1 MKPSLCFS
9 FRFIQPYPLF
19 HGRGDADEAEWPP
32 SPMRAFQAL
41 LNAACLRTRGKP
53 LADEVRSALQV
64 IEVLRP
70 SIIAPRATLG
80 ATGHRAYVPH
90 NHADLVTA
98 AWDRGNLDAS
108 IASHRIEKDFRP
120 HRIEVIGD

>member
-1 MKPSLCFS
+1 MKPSLCIS

-53 LADEVRSALQV
+53 LPPEVRSALQV

-70 SIIAPRATLG
+70 TIVAPLATLCSVG
-80 ATGHRAYVPH
+80 LRAYVPL
-90 NHADLVTA
+90 NQADLVMA
-98 AWDRGNLDAS
+98 AWQR
-108 IASHRIEKDFRP
+108 
-120 HRIEVIGD
+120 